1 MENTGASRFGL
12 YLVYALLL
20 VFSVVFII
28 PLFLTASNSLSP
40 WFSIPGFLP
49 QGFHIE
55 NYKFATT
62 MIDFWKYLKNTVI
75 ICVISVATTTFSSGL
90 VGYAFSRIQAPGKKL
105 LFMIVL
111 STMMVPGIVT
121 QIPTFLLFH
130 QYGLL
135 NTFYPW
141 LIWGIGGSA
150 LFIFLYRQFFSAIPK
165 ELEEAARIDG
175 CSIFRT
181 YWNIFLPL
189 SLPVMATVSIMSFQG
204 SWGDFI
210 GPFMFLNESN
220 YPLAAALG
228 TVGYT
233 MPGNATIVIQQ
244 VAAAASLLFMLPVI
258 LLFFIGQRFLI
269 EGVVTSGVKG

>member
-1 MENTGASRFGL
+1 MENTGSSRFNL

-20 VFSVVFII
+20 AFSVVFII
-28 PLFLTASNSLSP
+28 PLFLTVSNSLSP
-40 WFSIPGFLP
+40 WYSIPGFFP
-49 QGFHIE
+49 HGFHLE
-55 NYKFATT
+55 NYHFATT

-75 ICVISVATTTFSSGL
+75 ICVISVATTTLSSGL

-121 QIPTFLLFH
+121 QIPTFILF
-130 QYGLL
+130 QKYGLL

-141 LIWGIGGSA
+141 LIWGLGGSA

-189 SLPVMATVSIMSFQG
+189 SLPVMATVSIMSFQA

-210 GPFMFLNESN
+210 GPFMFLNEDK

-233 MPGNATIVIQQ
+233 APGNAALVVQQ
-244 VAAAASLLFMLPVI
+244 VAAAASLLFMLPVV
-258 LLFFIGQRFLI
+258 LLFFIGQRFLV
-269 EGVVTSGVKG
+269 EGAVTSGVKG

>member
-1 MENTGASRFGL
+1 MEYTSSSRFSK
-12 YLVYALLL
+12 YSVYALLF
-20 VFSVVFII
+20 VFSLVFII
-28 PLFLTASNSLSP
+28 PLFLTISNSLSP
-40 WFSIPGFLP
+40 WHSTPGFLS

-55 NYKFATT
+55 NYRFATT

-75 ICVISVATTTFSSGL
+75 ICAISVATTTLSSGL
-90 VGYAFSRIQAPGKKL
+90 VGYAFSRIQAPGKKF

-121 QIPTFLLFH
+121 QIPTFILF
-130 QYGLL
+130 QKYGLL

-141 LIWGIGGSA
+141 LIWGLGGSA

-233 MPGNATIVIQQ
+233 MPGNAAVVIQQ
-244 VAAAASLLFMLPVI
+244 VAAAASILFMLPVI

-269 EGVVTSGVKG
+269 DGVVTSGVKG